1 MPANFRPISLPPA
14 LRASTFV
21 LCAAFALL
29 LRGAASGAEKANFLP
44 ASDSRF
50 RYEGRF
56 DFTDP
61 AAPVVIW
68 QASRIAIDFEGPI
81 LGLRFANAS
90 DQCFFNALI
99 DGNSTVIELR
109 NGKRPV
115 GASFSGLGAGRHRL
129 VLFKRSEA
137 TAGTVR
143 FLGIELAPGS
153 RTWRPARPHYRLA
166 MEFIGDSITAGAC
179 DEDGPADQWDNRGTH
194 NNALSYGALTS
205 ASFSAD
211 YLNIAVSGIGIA
223 SGYVSVLMGQ
233 VWDRIYPDAQSP
245 RADLER
251 WTPDVVFINLGENDD
266 SFTRGKKEPFPPN
279 FADGYVSL
287 VQAIRRAHPAARI
300 VLLPRRHVRG
310 SQSEP
315 LIHAWQAAV
324 SRLEARDPRISH
336 FVFQHWTG
344 NHPRVADHRAMAD
357 ELIAWLRQQD
367 FMRSYL

>member
-1 MPANFRPISLPPA
+1 MPANLRNILRPPA
-14 LRASTFV
+14 LWLSMFV
-21 LCAAFALL
+21 LCAGFALL
-29 LRGAASGAEKANFLP
+29 ARGAAGSDQANLLP

-56 DFTDP
+56 DFADP

-68 QASRIAIDFEGPI
+68 QASRIAVDFDGTT

-90 DQCFFNALI
+90 DQCFFNAVI
-99 DGNSTVIELR
+99 DGRSTMVELR
-109 NGKRPV
+109 NGKQPV
-115 GASFSGLGAGRHRL
+115 GVSFSGLGAGRHSL

-143 FLGIELAPGS
+143 FLGIELAPGA
-153 RTWRPARPHYRLA
+153 RAWAPPRPVYRLA

-179 DEDGPADQWDNRGTH
+179 DEDGPADQWDNRATH

-205 ASFSAD
+205 AAFSAD

-245 RADLER
+245 RADLAR
-251 WTPDVVFINLGENDD
+251 WTPAVVFINLGENDD
-266 SFTRGKKEPFPPN
+266 SFTRGHKEPFPPG
-279 FADGYVSL
+279 FADGYVAL
-287 VQAIRRAHPAARI
+287 VQAIRRAHPGARI
-300 VLLPRRHVRG
+300 VLLRGGMFGG

-315 LIHAWQAAV
+315 LINAWQSAV
-324 SRLEARDPRISH
+324 SRLETGDPRISH

-357 ELIAWLRQQD
+357 ELIAWLRSQD
-367 FMRSYL
+367 FMKSHL